1 MAEIVSLSVDELKAK
16 LDRGDAFLLLD
27 VREPEEFAF
36 ANIGG
41 VPIPLGELPSRLA
54 ELDRDTEI
62 VILCHHGVRSLHA
75 AHFLLANGFTKLA
88 NVRGGIDQWS
98 IRVDG
103 NLARY

>member
-1 MAEIVSLSVDELKAK
+1 MAEILSLSVDDLKAK

>member
-1 MAEIVSLSVDELKAK
+1 MAEIASLSVDELKAK

-54 ELDRDTEI
+54 ELDRNTEI
-62 VILCHHGVRSLHA
+62 VVLCHHGVRSLHA
-75 AHFLLANGFTKLA
+75 AHFLLGNGFSKLA

-98 IRVDG
+98 VRVDG
-103 NLARY
+103 NLGRY